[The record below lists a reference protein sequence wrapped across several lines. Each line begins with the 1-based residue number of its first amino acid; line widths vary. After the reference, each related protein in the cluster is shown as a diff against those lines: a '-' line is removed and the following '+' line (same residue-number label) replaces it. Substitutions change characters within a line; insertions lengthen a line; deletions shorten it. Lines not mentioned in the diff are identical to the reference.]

1 MRALVVLAALVATPL
16 AIGAA
21 QQPITGMPGHSSCD
35 NGQGTANRSAQGTA
49 HAHKGLCV
57 PQDPPPPVQPPPNQ
71 PPPPPPPP
79 PPTVGPSCV
88 NSATSGGTASIDGQ
102 VFIDAS
108 PWPGLQGWCV
118 TLTGPVNATA
128 LTDASGNYVFSN
140 LPGGTYT
147 ICEVLQSNWHQT
159 FPASGPSCPGGTV
172 GWSFFLADG
181 GSASFNW
188 FGNLSP

>member
-21 QQPITGMPGHSSCD
+21 QQPITGMPGPGSLAHR
-35 NGQGTANRSAQGTA
+35 QGTANRSGQGTA
-49 HAHKGLCV
+49 AAHKGPCG

-102 VFIDAS
+102 VFID
-108 PWPGLQGWCV
+108 
-118 TLTGPVNATA
+118 
-128 LTDASGNYVFSN
+128 
-140 LPGGTYT
+140 
-147 ICEVLQSNWHQT
+147 
-159 FPASGPSCPGGTV
+159 
-172 GWSFFLADG
+172 
-181 GSASFNW
+181 
-188 FGNLSP
+188 

>member
-21 QQPITGMPGHSSCD
+21 QGQPITGLPGHSSCD
-35 NGQGTANRSAQGTA
+35 NGQGTASRSSQGTA

-57 PQDPPPPVQPPPNQ
+57 PQDPPPPVQPPP

-79 PPTVGPSCV
+79 APSPSCANSV
-88 NSATSGGTASIDGQ
+88 NSGGTASIDGQ
-102 VFIDAS
+102 VFVDAS

-118 TLTGPVNATA
+118 TLSGPITATA
-128 LTDASGNYVFSN
+128 LTDASGNYTFSN

-147 ICEVLQSNWHQT
+147 VCEVLQSNWHQT
-159 FPASGPSCPGGTV
+159 FPTGGASCPGGTI
-172 GWSFFLADG
+172 GWTFDLANG
-181 GSASFNW
+181 NSASFIW